1 MAMIAEDDD
10 TITAETLD
18 ELKAA
23 MVDELLS
30 EMDEVESF
38 ETVTE
43 TFDYS
48 IDGDE
53 MVATDSYGEELT
65 FVRLEAQSAVE
76 AISWG
81 QIKAKLR

>member
-1 MAMIAEDDD
+1 
-10 TITAETLD
+10 
-18 ELKAA
+18 
-23 MVDELLS
+23 
-30 EMDEVESF
+30 MDEVESF
-38 ETVTE
+38 ETATE
-43 TFDYS
+43 TFEYS

>member
-18 ELKAA
+18 EFKAA

-43 TFDYS
+43 TFEYS

-53 MVATDSYGEELT
+53 MVATDSYGEVLT